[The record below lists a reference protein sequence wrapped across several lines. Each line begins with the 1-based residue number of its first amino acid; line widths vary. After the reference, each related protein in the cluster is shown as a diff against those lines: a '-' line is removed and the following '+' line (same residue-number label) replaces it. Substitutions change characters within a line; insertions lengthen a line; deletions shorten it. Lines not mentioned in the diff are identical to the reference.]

1 MDTSRRE
8 ALDLLRQS
16 VARGVDEQKL
26 PSNPLLKDAIRRLSA
41 EQAVYLGVMDK
52 GDSIKLLHVVQSEL
66 SQVLQKVGDSGDLET
81 ILLAERLVL
90 DNERTYYADTPI
102 MERSLDNALNEIDA
116 ALVMVNKI
124 QDRDAYKSV
133 TEDYFRSHKSRING
147 LPNDGARQ
155 FFKPH
160 RPRIENLGK
169 ARSIGLDKALL
180 EVRKNNLNVASGEYI
195 KLQKIAL
202 AGPEPEPEVNRNTD
216 NRR

>member
-1 MDTSRRE
+1 MDISRRE

-16 VARGVDEQKL
+16 VARGVDEQNL
-26 PSNPLLKDAIRRLSA
+26 PGNPLLKDVIRRLSA
-41 EQAVYLGVMDK
+41 EQAAYLGVIDK
-52 GDSIKLLHVVQSEL
+52 GEPINIFHEAQWRL
-66 SQVLQKVGDSGDLET
+66 SQALQKVGDSGDLET
-81 ILLAERLVL
+81 ILRAERLVL
-90 DNERTYYADTPI
+90 DNERRLYADTPI
-102 MERSLDNALNEIDA
+102 MAGSLDNALNQIVA
-116 ALVMVNKI
+116 ALVMVSKI

-155 FFKPH
+155 FFKSH
-160 RPRIENLGK
+160 RTRIENLGK
-169 ARSIGLDKALL
+169 AQSMGLDKALL

-195 KLQKIAL
+195 KSQKIVL

>member
-26 PSNPLLKDAIRRLSA
+26 PDNPLLKDAIRRLSA

-155 FFKPH
+155 FFKSH

-169 ARSIGLDKALL
+169 ARSMGLDKAYLRCARITL
-180 EVRKNNLNVASGEYI
+180 M
-195 KLQKIAL
+195 
-202 AGPEPEPEVNRNTD
+202 
-216 NRR
+216 

>member
-1 MDTSRRE
+1 MDKGEPINILHE
-8 ALDLLRQS
+8 AQ
-16 VARGVDEQKL
+16 
-26 PSNPLLKDAIRRLSA
+26 RRLS
-41 EQAVYLGVMDK
+41 QA
-52 GDSIKLLHVVQSEL
+52 
-66 SQVLQKVGDSGDLET
+66 LQKVGDSGDLET

-124 QDRDAYKSV
+124 QDRDADKSV

-155 FFKPH
+155 FFKSH

-169 ARSIGLDKALL
+169 ARSMGLDKALL